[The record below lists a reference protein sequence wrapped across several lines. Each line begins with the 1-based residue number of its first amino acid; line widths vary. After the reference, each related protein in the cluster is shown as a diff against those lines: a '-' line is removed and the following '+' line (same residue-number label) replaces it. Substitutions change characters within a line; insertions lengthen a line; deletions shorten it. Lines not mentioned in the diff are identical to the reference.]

1 MSDRI
6 DSCVTGFAAEEDAIE
21 EEECLCGVGTG
32 VLEADCADGADG
44 LGFLLPSLLS
54 CPM

>member
-21 EEECLCGVGTG
+21 EEDDFCGVGTG
-32 VLEADCADGADG
+32 VLEAECADG

>member
-1 MSDRI
+1 MSDCI
-6 DSCVTGFAAEEDAIE
+6 DSCVTRFAAEEDAIE
-21 EEECLCGVGTG
+21 EEEGFCGVGTG
-32 VLEADCADGADG
+32 VLEADCADG